1 MPVAGFL
8 VGYLTNFLALKM
20 IFEPIFPVYVCG
32 LKIQGLF
39 LQRQQEVSAEFARV
53 QAAVSG
59 PLWMGLRCGCVLC
72 GASRGGWACVARQNL
87 LKSETMWHYMLN
99 GRLRHAFFDRLKA
112 HSVAFTNRML
122 GPVKPL
128 CVLYL
133 GADAYEVRPVVRGG
147 CHVVDQ
153 RPCAAH
159 PVTRRGCFV

>member
-1 MPVAGFL
+1 MAGFL

-53 QAAVSG
+53 QSGVSWQR
-59 PLWMGLRCGCVLC
+59 LLRADVTTGIPDA
-72 GASRGGWACVARQNL
+72 GSWHARQNL
-87 LKSETMWHYMLN
+87 LKSETMWYYMLN

-112 HSVAFTNRML
+112 HSVSFTNRML

-128 CVLYL
+128 IVLYL
-133 GADAYEVRPVVRGG
+133 GADAYEVRHAVCRRRVL
-147 CHVVDQ
+147 H
-153 RPCAAH
+153 AAGVPWGH
-159 PVTRRGCFV
+159 RSSTPNWCGVWHRT